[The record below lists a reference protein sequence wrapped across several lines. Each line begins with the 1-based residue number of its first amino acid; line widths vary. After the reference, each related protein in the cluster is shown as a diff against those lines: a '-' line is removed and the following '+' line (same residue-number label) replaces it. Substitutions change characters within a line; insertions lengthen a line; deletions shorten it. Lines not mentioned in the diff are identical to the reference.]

1 MSERQQCTCG
11 CCDRQPMDTAKANP
25 MMVDVNTVDGETD
38 SVSDIEDTV
47 SPDKPPLRSYLV

>member
-25 MMVDVNTVDGETD
+25 MMVGVNTVDGETD

-47 SPDKPPLRSYLV
+47 SPDKPP